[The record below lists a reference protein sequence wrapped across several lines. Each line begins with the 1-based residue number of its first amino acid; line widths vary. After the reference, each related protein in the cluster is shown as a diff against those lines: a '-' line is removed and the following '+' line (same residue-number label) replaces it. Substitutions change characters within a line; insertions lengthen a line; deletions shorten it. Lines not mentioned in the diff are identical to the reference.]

1 MRTDGPNPRLGLAI
15 LRVVVGV
22 TFVAHGA
29 PKLFQGG
36 VGGLAV
42 TLGELGVPLQHVVAW
57 LVTLV
62 EFFGGVALVVGL
74 LVTPAALVL
83 SVHMLTGIVL
93 VHGQAGWY
101 VLGPQARHPPGGVE
115 LNVLLVAALLVLV
128 LAGPG
133 AAAVDRLRGEGGA
146 GGGRDAPAGSGEV
159 PDASGETR
167 T

>member
-1 MRTDGPNPRLGLAI
+1 MRTDGPNPGLGLAI

-42 TLGELGVPLQHVVAW
+42 TLGELGVPLQHAVAW
-57 LVTLV
+57 LVALV
-62 EFFGGVALVVGL
+62 EFFGGVALLVGL
-74 LVTPAALVL
+74 LVTPVALVL
-83 SVHMLTGIVL
+83 GVHMLTGIVL
-93 VHGQAGWY
+93 VHARAGWY

-115 LNVLLVAALLVLV
+115 LNVLLVAALLALV

-133 AAAVDRLRGEGGA
+133 AAAVDRRRGEGGDVAGAPPA
-146 GGGRDAPAGSGEV
+146 GGRKEP
-159 PDASGETR
+159 
-167 T
+167 